1 MRLYMKQK
9 LMSLKGDFEI
19 YDENQYP
26 VYHVEGKMF
35 SVGRKLWI
43 YDSQSHEELAYI
55 EQKVM
60 TLLARMDVYVKD
72 AHVAS
77 IVKKI
82 SFFKPKYEVEG
93 LDWTIQ
99 GDIFAY
105 DYQILDRDGYLI
117 ADIQKKYLAWSDTF
131 EFNILEED
139 VDPIMVIAI
148 ILAIDAVMDSQ
159 N

>member
-9 LMSLKGDFEI
+9 LMSLKGDFDI
-19 YDENQYP
+19 YDEDQQP

-35 SVGRKLWI
+35 SVGRKLWV
-43 YDSQSHEELAYI
+43 YDSHNHEELAYI

-60 TLLARMDVYVKD
+60 TLLPKMEVYVKGD
-72 AHVAS
+72 YVAS
-77 IVKKI
+77 IVKKL

-93 LDWTIQ
+93 LNWSIE
-99 GDIFAY
+99 GDIFSY
-105 DYQILDRDGYLI
+105 DYQILDPEGYLI
-117 ADIQKKYLAWSDTF
+117 AQIQKKYFSWSDTF
-131 EFNILEED
+131 EFNILEDD
-139 VDPIMVIAI
+139 VDPVMVIAI